1 MVGYIIAFLVCL
13 VFSFFLVNA
22 IAGYILTYRKHK
34 GSNLRVQR
42 DGEYAGFTIML
53 IIALMIGAVIFA

>member
-13 VFSFFLVNA
+13 VFSFFFVN
-22 IAGYILTYRKHK
+22 AGYILTYRKHK

-42 DGEYAGFTIML
+42 GGEYAGFTIML
-53 IIALMIGAVIFA
+53 IVALMIGAVIFA